1 MKSHLL
7 LIVAAILMSFISGY
21 YALFIQGDPVATP
34 SEVREINNLK
44 AKFSRAAKKMASV
57 DFDEI
62 YSTGALQM
70 LLRPVSSF
78 QNPNYDKSVYSSNK
92 DCFTT
97 IQGISNFAEFEK
109 AFIWEEFRCGK
120 RKYVTADFLSSSPYM
135 HPSGLSYAYLIYL
148 ASPSSRL
155 DEMGLAN
162 VLRFFHISELHY
174 LKRKFI
180 KLPTPFNYLADL
192 TDFGVVELI
201 QGAHHLL
208 SKKYVFIKKSYIFEV
223 NNHDYFIYDR
233 SELDIFLNKTAYRA
247 QVLKANQNCFY
258 RDEGICWSLPLA
270 AKLQHIPLT
279 HLGLLAISIL
289 VTLLV
294 VLLLINRLKLQRLEE
309 EQRRLALQVLGHEFR
324 TPITSLLLSLEN
336 LAKKMESADDE
347 TQEEYLRLSSAVHR
361 LQRLT
366 EMSRNY
372 LRVGPRKSLIHLES
386 KHINSLNIYFEQ
398 MLDDYLDQV
407 ELNLLA
413 EDRSFD
419 LDEYWIGICC
429 KNLVENALAHG
440 VKPIRVGINVQ
451 ADFLQFTVEDQGSLI
466 TNDLKLLTEPFFKGK
481 RSDGSGLGLN
491 IVYTVIKSMGGEME
505 LKTNPTR
512 FILKI
517 RNQA

>member
-1 MKSHLL
+1 
-7 LIVAAILMSFISGY
+7 
-21 YALFIQGDPVATP
+21 
-34 SEVREINNLK
+34 
-44 AKFSRAAKKMASV
+44 
-57 DFDEI
+57 
-62 YSTGALQM
+62 
-70 LLRPVSSF
+70 
-78 QNPNYDKSVYSSNK
+78 
-92 DCFTT
+92 
-97 IQGISNFAEFEK
+97 
-109 AFIWEEFRCGK
+109 
-120 RKYVTADFLSSSPYM
+120 
-135 HPSGLSYAYLIYL
+135 
-148 ASPSSRL
+148 
-155 DEMGLAN
+155 
-162 VLRFFHISELHY
+162 
-174 LKRKFI
+174 
-180 KLPTPFNYLADL
+180 
-192 TDFGVVELI
+192 
-201 QGAHHLL
+201 
-208 SKKYVFIKKSYIFEV
+208 
-223 NNHDYFIYDR
+223 
-233 SELDIFLNKTAYRA
+233 
-247 QVLKANQNCFY
+247 
-258 RDEGICWSLPLA
+258 
-270 AKLQHIPLT
+270 
-279 HLGLLAISIL
+279 
-289 VTLLV
+289 
-294 VLLLINRLKLQRLEE
+294 
-309 EQRRLALQVLGHEFR
+309 
-324 TPITSLLLSLEN
+324 
-336 LAKKMESADDE
+336 MESADDE

>member
-34 SEVREINNLK
+34 SEVREISNLK
-44 AKFSRAAKKMASV
+44 AKFSRAAKRMASV

-78 QNPNYDKSVYSSNK
+78 QNANYDKSVYSSNQ

-97 IQGISNFAEFEK
+97 IKGISNFAEFEK

-120 RKYVTADFLSSSPYM
+120 RKYVTADFLSTPPYM

-148 ASPSSRL
+148 ASPVSRI
-155 DEMGLAN
+155 DEIGLST

-174 LKRKFI
+174 LKRKFV
-180 KLPTPFNYLADL
+180 KLPSPFNYLADL
-192 TDFGVVELI
+192 TDYGVMELI
-201 QGAHHLL
+201 QGAHHLV
-208 SKKYVFIKKSYIFEV
+208 SKKYVFIKKSYIFDI
-223 NNHDYFIYDR
+223 NKHDYYIYDR
-233 SELDIFLNKTAYRA
+233 SELDIFLNKTPYRA
-247 QVLKANQNCFY
+247 HVLKANQNCFY
-258 RDEGICWSLPLA
+258 RDEGICWSLPLSG
-270 AKLQHIPLT
+270 KLQHIPLT

-294 VLLLINRLKLQRLEE
+294 VFMLINRLKLQRIEE

-336 LAKKMESADDE
+336 LEKKMESADDE

-372 LRVGPRKSLIHLES
+372 LRVGPRKSLIHLDP
-386 KHINSLNIYFEQ
+386 KHIESLNSFFEQ
-398 MLDDYLDQV
+398 MMDPYLDQL
-407 ELNLLA
+407 ELTLLSQ
-413 EDRSFD
+413 DRSFD

-440 VKPIRVGINVQ
+440 EKPIRVTLTIHGELLY
-451 ADFLQFTVEDQGSLI
+451 FSVEDQGKLI
-466 TNDLKLLTEPFFKGK
+466 SENLKVLIEPFFKGH

-512 FILKI
+512 FIIKI
-517 RNQA
+517 RNQV